1 MWRGFDLFSNNRC
14 AFYTDADIDFWG
26 TGFGMNLLWAR
37 PFGSGYEDWEWLVYS
52 PYYYNAWWQDTPY
65 QTDYRVGWRYFNYP
79 DGSIPGLIQTTDE
92 DTGETTDDVYLSDSD
107 FQEFYGY
114 FSWPSFCSRGFVP
127 YYECAVIWPTVGGE
141 YEDGG
146 SKSYFR
152 NYGGWF
158 HTFGVYKD
166 WRVPGFFP
174 CQPPEQV
181 IRSSFEM
188 VYNGGAGRTTSNS
201 ESSANHGWSHC
212 VFGLSTEF
220 YIRPNISFV
229 PAVYFQSSWEDS
241 VNKDDEVW
249 FTLSTRIT
257 F

>member
-1 MWRGFDLFSNNRC
+1 M
-14 AFYTDADIDFWG
+14 
-26 TGFGMNLLWAR
+26 
-37 PFGSGYEDWEWLVYS
+37 
-52 PYYYNAWWQDTPY
+52 
-65 QTDYRVGWRYFNYP
+65 
-79 DGSIPGLIQTTDE
+79 
-92 DTGETTDDVYLSDSD
+92 
-107 FQEFYGY
+107 
-114 FSWPSFCSRGFVP
+114 
-127 YYECAVIWPTVGGE
+127 IWPTVGGE

-188 VYNGGAGRTTSNS
+188 VYNSGAGPTTSNS
-201 ESSANHGWSHC
+201 GNSTNHSWSHS

-229 PAVYFQSSWEDS
+229 PAVYFQSSWNDS
-241 VNKDDEVW
+241 VNKSDEYW
-249 FTLSTRIT
+249 TTMTLKYK